1 MRKKIRVESPSNL
14 NAKGVDSP
22 TLKRNERDDKVI
34 ISSEYFEDIRP
45 SFICSIC
52 NQTLIT
58 LTDASMQNTAFWCRN
73 CSVEFDPENE
83 NVRRESKLSV
93 PDRNEKTLVSNTP
106 LVNEDVVAIRH
117 VPEIKGGLKAL
128 KEKGLKITD
137 YKEDIPKPRRR

>member
-1 MRKKIRVESPSNL
+1 MKSTVRKS
-14 NAKGVDSP
+14 D
-22 TLKRNERDDKVI
+22 TLDRSGQSDKVVV
-34 ISSEYFEDIRP
+34 SSEYFEDTTP

-52 NQTLIT
+52 NQTLIR
-58 LTDASMQNTAFWCRN
+58 LTDSSMQNTAFWCRN

-93 PDRNEKTLVSNTP
+93 PDRNIEPAVSTTP
-106 LVNEDVVAIRH
+106 SINEDSIAIRH

-128 KEKGLKITD
+128 QQKGLKITE